1 MQPILYLLLMGG
13 GGEGSIQVKSR
24 SCSKAVPTLQH
35 TIYGK
40 QNKKNR
46 KIGFEH
52 YGPERIITH
61 ASCSVQGL
69 PWAPSAFKAKKGN
82 VELEQQPESHCLP
95 SNSAGLCLHGEVCTC
110 GRRAAR
116 RVSGAAGRVLGAAG
130 APALCPLTVSS
141 SQSRAQ
147 GQTLGAALLLL
158 QHLQAAPTW
167 DGSKCAPSHPSNR
180 SWAISAEEGPDSA
193 GEEGTG
199 TSETGTLSFQP
210 VTVATGGTAP
220 HRRLNEQGR
229 RMHTRPLRPG
239 IPAAASRGQAAAPR
253 PGPPAP
259 SGRSSSCRGRASPS
273 PPFPPGT
280 ATPTLQELYRK
291 SPGRADCQLT

>member
-1 MQPILYLLLMGG
+1 MQPILHLLLMGG

-24 SCSKAVPTLQH
+24 SCSTAVPTLQH

-46 KIGFEH
+46 KVGFEH
-52 YGPERIITH
+52 YRPERIITH

-82 VELEQQPESHCLP
+82 SELEQQPESHCLL
-95 SNSAGLCLHGEVCTC
+95 SNSAGLCLHGDVCTC
-110 GRRAAR
+110 SRRAAR

-147 GQTLGAALLLL
+147 GQTRGAALLLL

-180 SWAISAEEGPDSA
+180 SWAVSAEEGPDSA
-193 GEEGTG
+193 GEDGTG
-199 TSETGTLSFQP
+199 TSQTGTLSLQP
-210 VTVATGGTAP
+210 VRVAIGGTAP
-220 HRRLNEQGR
+220 HR
-229 RMHTRPLRPG
+229 T
-239 IPAAASRGQAAAPR
+239 
-253 PGPPAP
+253 
-259 SGRSSSCRGRASPS
+259 
-273 PPFPPGT
+273 
-280 ATPTLQELYRK
+280 
-291 SPGRADCQLT
+291 DV